1 MHPNQIY
8 HDADTQRNVDFA
20 RERAFGVLTVNGDN
34 GPLVSHVP
42 FVLSE
47 NGDAVDLH
55 LVRSNSIARALKEP
69 LKAKMLVSGGDS
81 YISPDWYGVDDQVP
95 TWNYVAVHLTG
106 VLELRPQE
114 ELLALLDRQSAF
126 FEDQL
131 QPKTPWTTDKMTP
144 DILDKMMRQI
154 VPCRMTVTDVDGTWK
169 LSQNKPD
176 PVRLRAADGV
186 NAFGIGTDLGVLS
199 ALMRGIK

>member
-131 QPKTPWTTDKMTP
+131 QPKTPLTTDKMTP
-144 DILDKMMRQI
+144 DVLDKMMRQI